1 MSKLRPFFRPTS
13 PKNCTVQFT
22 LPVQVV
28 RKLQRL
34 AVRGR
39 RSERDLCQDVLFAF
53 ANTIFTGASFQQFYA
68 LVNAKVTKPS
78 FITLQDEKELL
89 TLEIAEHYRKKGNRP
104 LPRRLA
110 KAGALI
116 KAAAWDWAKNKP
128 EDFWM
133 RA

>member
-1 MSKLRPFFRPTS
+1 MPTPRPFFRPTS
-13 PKNCTVQFT
+13 AKHCTVEFA
-22 LPVQVV
+22 LPLPVV

-39 RSERDLCQDVLFAF
+39 RSEKKLCQDVLSAF
-53 ANTIFTGASFQQFYA
+53 AETIFTGASFHQFRT
-68 LVNAKVTKPS
+68 LVRAKVAKPF
-78 FITLQDEKELL
+78 FITLQDEPALQ
-89 TLEIAEHYRKKGNRP
+89 TLEVAEHYRKNVHRP

-110 KAGALI
+110 KAGMLT

-128 EDFWM
+128 KEFWT